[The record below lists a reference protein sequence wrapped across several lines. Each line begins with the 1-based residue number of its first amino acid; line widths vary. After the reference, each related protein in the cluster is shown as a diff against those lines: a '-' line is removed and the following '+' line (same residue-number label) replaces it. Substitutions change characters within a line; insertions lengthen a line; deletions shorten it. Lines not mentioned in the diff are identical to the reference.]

1 MLIRLAGLVP
11 ESFVDG
17 PGIRFAV
24 FTQGCPHNCEGCH
37 NPETHDPD
45 GGRLAD
51 TDRIYEKIKQNPLV
65 KGVTFSGGDP
75 FCQPEPL
82 YDLAVKLKADGY
94 HVMSYTG
101 WTFEQLM
108 KKSEKE
114 EFVGKLLGQLDLLV
128 DGRFVLAERTL
139 ELPFRG
145 SRNQRI
151 IDVPESLRKGEAVT
165 VEL

>member
-51 TDRIYEKIKQNPLV
+51 TDRIYEKIKQYPLV

-82 YDLAVKLKADGY
+82 YDLAVKLKEDGY

-101 WTFEQLM
+101 WTFDQLM

>member
-11 ESFVDG
+11 ESYVDG
-17 PGIRFAV
+17 PGIRFTI
-24 FTQGCPHNCEGCH
+24 FTQGCPHNCKGCH
-37 NPETHDPD
+37 NPETHDFE

-51 TDRIYEKIKQNPLV
+51 TDKIYNKIKQYPIV

-94 HVMSYTG
+94 HIMSYTG

-108 KKSEKE
+108 KKSETE

-128 DGRFVLAERTL
+128 DGRFVLEERTL

-151 IDVPESLRKGEAVT
+151 IDVPRSLEAGEAVT
-165 VEL
+165 VEF

>member
-17 PGIRFAV
+17 PGIRFAI

-37 NPETHDPD
+37 NPETHDFAA
-45 GGRLAD
+45 GRLAD
-51 TDRIYEKIKQNPLV
+51 TDRIYKKIKQYPLV

-82 YDLAVKLKADGY
+82 YELAVKLKADGY
-94 HVMSYTG
+94 HIMSYTG
-101 WTFEQLM
+101 WTYEQLI

-114 EFVGKLLGQLDLLV
+114 PFVGRLLEQLDLLV

-151 IDVPESLRKGEAVT
+151 IDVPASLKAGEAVT

>member
-51 TDRIYEKIKQNPLV
+51 TDRIYEKIKQYPLV

>member
-51 TDRIYEKIKQNPLV
+51 TDRIYEKIKQYPLV

-82 YDLAVKLKADGY
+82 YDLAVKLKEDGY

>member
-1 MLIRLAGLVP
+1 MLIKLAGLVP
-11 ESFVDG
+11 ESYVDG
-17 PGIRFAV
+17 PGIRFAI

-37 NPETHDPD
+37 NPETHDFG

-51 TDRIYEKIKQNPLV
+51 TDRIYEKIKQYPLV

-82 YDLAVKLKADGY
+82 YELAVKLKADGY

-101 WTFEQLM
+101 WTYEQLL
-108 KKSEKE
+108 KKSKTE
-114 EFVGKLLGQLDLLV
+114 EFVGKLLRQLDLLV
-128 DGRFVLAERTL
+128 DGRFVLGERTL

-151 IDVPESLRKGEAVT
+151 IDVPKSLEKGEAVT